1 MRFFLIISVYESLFS
16 CVWIQVKHDALFNSE
31 IHILKPVRNIVQCST
46 KIISFR
52 SLNVTFF
59 IICMNKGCY
68 LIRMTSKFVTPPVFL
83 TNTLP
88 LKGRVSQ
95 LSSAITT
102 FFLLVINCLL
112 FFNSFVCFE
121 FAEKRAWS
129 ITHVGCYVIY
139 NTLK

>member
-83 TNTLP
+83 TNTCTSE
-88 LKGRVSQ
+88 GAS
-95 LSSAITT
+95 LSIIIGNNLIFSLSNK
-102 FFLLVINCLL
+102 LLVIFQFICLFWICWETCVVNNACRL
-112 FFNSFVCFE
+112 LCN
-121 FAEKRAWS
+121 
-129 ITHVGCYVIY
+129 I
-139 NTLK
+139 